1 MRQIKIGDITIDAVI
16 ERDGPWRKP
25 EDFFPDFDEA
35 TFQAHVTKMEP
46 EVFDPTTGKLVMTY
60 QTFVIRTPNLTIL
73 VDTCAGEHKGHPA
86 PFDFPGKERW
96 REELFALKRKI

>member
-35 TFQAHVTKMEP
+35 TFQAHVPKMEP

-60 QTFVIRTPNLTIL
+60 QTFVIRTPISLFWLIRVL
-73 VDTCAGEHKGHPA
+73 VSIKAIRHHLIFPA
-86 PFDFPGKERW
+86 KNVGGKSYLR
-96 REELFALKRKI
+96 LA